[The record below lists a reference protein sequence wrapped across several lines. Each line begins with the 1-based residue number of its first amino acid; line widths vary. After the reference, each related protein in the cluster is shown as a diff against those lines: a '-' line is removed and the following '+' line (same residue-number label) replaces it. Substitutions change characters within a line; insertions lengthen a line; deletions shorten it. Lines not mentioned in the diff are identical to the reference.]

1 MKLPFCHLSIFEW
14 LFYTGFTQ
22 VLHVAGKELGIN
34 KRVDNLHLILNLCFV
49 VINNYYLRLSQILR
63 NLFPS
68 DSLILRNA
76 ICNGEREIFD
86 N

>member
-1 MKLPFCHLSIFEW
+1 MAVLQLD
-14 LFYTGFTQ
+14 
-22 VLHVAGKELGIN
+22 VLHVAGRELGIN

-49 VINNYYLRLSQILR
+49 VLNNYYLRLSQILR

-68 DSLILRNA
+68 DSLI
-76 ICNGEREIFD
+76 CNGELEIFD